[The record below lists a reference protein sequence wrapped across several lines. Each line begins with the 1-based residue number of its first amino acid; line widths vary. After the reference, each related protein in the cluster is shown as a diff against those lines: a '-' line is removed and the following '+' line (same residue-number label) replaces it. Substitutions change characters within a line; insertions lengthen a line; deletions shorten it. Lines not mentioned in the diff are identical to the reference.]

1 MPVYNNLEG
10 LLTSLAS
17 INKSIVDGFNVDVII
32 VDDGSSPKITLP
44 AELDFSFGVVS
55 LKQAVNSGI
64 VAAMNAGLEYI
75 LEHNYH
81 FIARLDAGDT
91 VTSDRFIVQI
101 DVFNEDSDVY
111 LVGSYASFV
120 DMLGNP
126 VYTYEPPVSDT
137 EIRKAMHYN
146 NALCHPAVMFRAEGV
161 IELGDYS
168 KDYPHAEDYEYF
180 YRFIKS
186 FKVRNIAKPLVNV
199 EVNPSGISI
208 KNRRKQ
214 VLTRLKIQLKMFELG
229 SVDSFFGLLKTFSL
243 LALPYSIVLKIKN
256 ILGKAG

>member
-1 MPVYNNLEG
+1 ME
-10 LLTSLAS
+10 SICKS
-17 INKSIVDGFNVDVII
+17 INDGFRVDVIV
-32 VDDGSSPKITLP
+32 VDDGSSPKITIP
-44 AELDFSFGVVS
+44 AEYDFNFSLVV
-55 LKQAVNSGI
+55 LKQGVNSGI
-64 VAAMNAGLEYI
+64 VAAMNTGLDYI
-75 LEHNYH
+75 VKHDYC

-91 VTSDRFIVQI
+91 VTPDRFIEQI
-101 DVFNEDSDVY
+101 NVFNEDPEVY

-120 DMLGNP
+120 DMQGKP

-146 NALCHPAVMFRAEGV
+146 NALCHPTVMFRTEGV
-161 IELGDYS
+161 LELGNYS
-168 KDYPHAEDYEYF
+168 KEYSHAEDYEYF

-186 FKVRNIAKPLVNV
+186 FKARNIAKPLVNV

-214 VLTRLKIQLKMFELG
+214 VVTRLKIQLEMFELG
-229 SVDSFFGLLKTFSL
+229 SVNSYLGLFKTFSL
-243 LALPYSIVLKIKN
+243 LALPYSSVLKIKN